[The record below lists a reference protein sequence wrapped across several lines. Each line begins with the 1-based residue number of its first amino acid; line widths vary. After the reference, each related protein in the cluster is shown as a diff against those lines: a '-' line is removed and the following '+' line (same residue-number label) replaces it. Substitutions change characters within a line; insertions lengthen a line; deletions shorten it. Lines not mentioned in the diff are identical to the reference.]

1 MLPGP
6 EEASNTL
13 FKIGDDIRLAEL
25 TFPEFFLAECGVVL
39 NPQFY
44 AYISASQARVS
55 PSTSY
60 TPSRHKRSYEEDEDM
75 EQHPSK
81 QKEQHMGKGHY

>member
-1 MLPGP
+1 MFST
-6 EEASNTL
+6 ESV
-13 FKIGDDIRLAEL
+13 
-25 TFPEFFLAECGVVL
+25 VVL
-39 NPQFY
+39 NPFY

-75 EQHPSK
+75 DLHPSK
-81 QKEQHMGKGHY
+81 QKEQHMGNRHY

>member
-1 MLPGP
+1 MRAPYRIPVAEHVKIRIL
-6 EEASNTL
+6 SNPD
-13 FKIGDDIRLAEL
+13 FSVAEFSL
-25 TFPEFFLAECGVVL
+25 LSLCFL
-39 NPQFY
+39 NPQFH

-75 EQHPSK
+75 DLHPSK
-81 QKEQHMGKGHY
+81 QKEQHMGNSCC